1 MLSHFSQYSPLGLL
15 PPLSGMQGF
24 GGMPGVG
31 QSPGF
36 QSPGFGGAGIYGQ
49 GIYGQGLSGQG
60 GYSPFA
66 ASPFALSPYQH
77 HQAPGASYASYAQ
90 PGGTFSPALQIIPV
104 PALQI
109 IPVIGHL
116 AQQIHLQGD
125 VTQQIGVALN
135 HLAQQLAVLS
145 QQVMLSQQVQGGTGL
160 GFSSGQGLGF
170 GGQPFG
176 AGQGTGQPGWQNG
189 PFAAGGQPFGFTPFV
204 GAAGLGGQTPP
215 WAAQRSQT
223 IQ

>member
-1 MLSHFSQYSPLGLL
+1 MLPHFSQYSPYSPLGLL
-15 PPLSGMQGF
+15 PPFPAMQGI
-24 GGMPGVG
+24 GGIPGVG

-36 QSPGFGGAGIYGQ
+36 GGAGAYGQ
-49 GIYGQGLSGQG
+49 GFSGQG

-66 ASPFALSPYQH
+66 ASYM
-77 HQAPGASYASYAQ
+77 Q
-90 PGGTFSPALQIIPV
+90 PGGTFSTALQIIP
-104 PALQI
+104 L
-109 IPVIGHL
+109 IGHL
-116 AQQIHLQGD
+116 AQQVHLQSG

-160 GFSSGQGLGF
+160 GFNAGQGLGL

-189 PFAAGGQPFGFTPFV
+189 PFAGGGQPFGFSPFV
-204 GAAGLGGQTPP
+204 GATGLSGQTPP
-215 WAAQRSQT
+215 WAAQRPQT